1 MEFSAPNRL
10 TIFAGICGIAGLHNE
25 SLNVPYEA
33 TAAVVIAGAQS
44 QKILTRLWACL
55 AEELDF
61 NIANVGV
68 QCDRLEIKTENK
80 INIKLNKISGL
91 FTILTAEF
99 EFEFEKS
106 S

>member
-1 MEFSAPNRL
+1 MHNKSFNVSDEAAP
-10 TIFAGICGIAGLHNE
+10 
-25 SLNVPYEA
+25 
-33 TAAVVIAGAQS
+33 AVVVARTQS
-44 QKILTRLWACL
+44 QEILTRLRACL
-55 AEELDF
+55 AEKLDF

-68 QCDRLEIKTENK
+68 QCDRLKIKTENE

>member
-1 MEFSAPNRL
+1 M
-10 TIFAGICGIAGLHNE
+10 HNE
-25 SLNVPYEA
+25 SLYVPYEA
-33 TAAVVIAGAQS
+33 AAAVVVARAQS
-44 QKILTRLWACL
+44 QEILARLGACL

-68 QCDRLEIKTENK
+68 QCDRLKIKTENE

>member
-1 MEFSAPNRL
+1 M
-10 TIFAGICGIAGLHNE
+10 HNE
-25 SLNVPYEA
+25 SLNVPDEA
-33 TAAVVIAGAQS
+33 AAAVVVARAQS
-44 QKILTRLWACL
+44 QEILTRLGACL

-68 QCDRLEIKTENK
+68 QCDRLEITTKNENSIKFKK
-80 INIKLNKISGL
+80 IFGL
-91 FTILTAEF
+91 FTILTAAF

>member
-1 MEFSAPNRL
+1 M
-10 TIFAGICGIAGLHNE
+10 HNE
-25 SLNVPYEA
+25 SFNVSDEA
-33 TAAVVIAGAQS
+33 APTVVVARAQS
-44 QKILTRLWACL
+44 QEILTRLRACL
-55 AEELDF
+55 AEKLDF

-68 QCDRLEIKTENK
+68 QCDRLKIKTENE